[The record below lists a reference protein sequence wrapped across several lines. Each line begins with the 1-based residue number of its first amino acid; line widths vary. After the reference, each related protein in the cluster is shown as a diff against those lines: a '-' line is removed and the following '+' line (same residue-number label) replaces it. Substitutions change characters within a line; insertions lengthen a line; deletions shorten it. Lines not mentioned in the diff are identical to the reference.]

1 MSTRFVN
8 ISFHPYYNTF
18 NNNIDATNN
27 NYIETFTNFIN
38 TFSFTSNSKIEKKN
52 KNNNLNR

>member
-8 ISFHPYYNTF
+8 ISCHTYYNTF
-18 NNNIDATNN
+18 NNNRDATNN